1 MKTIPANQPDLFA
14 ARDTHKPRAVAPG
27 DVRIERLI
35 ELLRGQ
41 GWVKREHLAR
51 ALGVPDRTMRKIKE
65 ASEGL
70 VISNSEQGYKLITEA
85 TLEEIA
91 HARAEWCKRKEAAE
105 RAIANIDR
113 IRHRM
118 QLPERKAA

>member
-1 MKTIPANQPDLFA
+1 MNQPDLFA
-14 ARDTHKPRAVAPG
+14 ARDTHRPQPIAPG

-35 ELLRGQ
+35 ELLRGR

-85 TLEEIA
+85 SLEEIA
-91 HARAEWCKRKEAAE
+91 HARAEWVKRKEAAE
-105 RAIANIDR
+105 RAITNLDR

-118 QLPERKAA
+118 LFPQPTNQEAA